1 MISFSLSLQILAIF
15 CEAHHTRKQHALG
28 ILSQIANDEM
38 LDKVIL
44 ILQAKM
50 NSHAQKVLDA
60 YSVKVETFLVSQL
73 KLLDTYNLLI

>member
-1 MISFSLSLQILAIF
+1 MVIF
-15 CEAHHTRKQHALG
+15 CEAHQTRKQHALG
-28 ILSQIANDEM
+28 ILSEIENKEM

-73 KLLDTYNLLI
+73 NAALSI